1 MDDLSPSLSFS
12 GVQIK
17 VNKWFLKRNFSFSG
31 WKSVKFKV
39 EVVGK
44 CGFEVNELGE
54 DVTREQYLEV
64 VQRRNKGLLKVD
76 FHVTV

>member
-1 MDDLSPSLSFS
+1 M
-12 GVQIK
+12 
-17 VNKWFLKRNFSFSG
+17 
-31 WKSVKFKV
+31 KFKV

-76 FHVTV
+76 FHFYCILLPL